1 MEELRSALEDLRD
14 DASELE
20 RNLKHV
26 LCCMAL
32 QRAFGE
38 LRAAQETMWHNGNGE
53 LPPLYDEIDR
63 FIKLADCIV

>member
-1 MEELRSALEDLRD
+1 MTEDMR
-14 DASELE
+14 EVE
-20 RNLKHV
+20 RNLKHL
-26 LCCMAL
+26 LCCQAL

-38 LRAAQETMWHNGNGE
+38 LHACKEAMWHDENGD

>member
-1 MEELRSALEDLRD
+1 MTEEMREI
-14 DASELE
+14 E
-20 RNLKHV
+20 RNLKHL
-26 LCCMAL
+26 LCCQAL

-38 LRAAQETMWHNGNGE
+38 LRAAQETMWHLDNGE